1 MTALLA
7 PSAAAAALG
16 IGERTLRK
24 LVNAGAIAYVSV
36 GAGRARLRRR
46 FAREDIEAFIAAR
59 RQREETPAREVA
71 CPSSKGRARRTGT
84 TNSSS
89 GVVDFAA
96 RLERRRETLR
106 RG

>member
-24 LVNAGAIAYVSV
+24 LVNEGAIAYVAV
-36 GAGRARLRRR
+36 GAGRERMRRR
-46 FAREDIEAFIAAR
+46 FAQEDIAAFIAAR
-59 RQREETPAREVA
+59 RKRDETPAETKS